1 LEHRLAKRRTW
12 EITFSTDKFRP
23 FLPEF
28 HQVNTG
34 LYGYELA
41 DWLTRRLAAKGIHTS
56 YPNWEDW
63 GWYLEYIS
71 DAEQEVRMKISS
83 YWRGLEAGPMD
94 WQVLV
99 EQRGKPNKTSDAPHP
114 VEAIRKAVL
123 SLLAEENIQAKEVE
137 WPL

>member
-1 LEHRLAKRRTW
+1 MAKRRTW

-28 HQVNTG
+28 HQVNTD

-41 DWLTRRLAAKGIHTS
+41 DWLTRQLAARGIHTS

-63 GWYLEYIS
+63 GWYLEHVS
-71 DAEQEVRMKISS
+71 DAEEEVWIRCSS
-83 YWRGLEAGPMD
+83 DWRGPDAGPMD
-94 WQVLV
+94 WQVLF
-99 EQRGKPNKTSDAPHP
+99 EQRGKLNKGSVSPHP